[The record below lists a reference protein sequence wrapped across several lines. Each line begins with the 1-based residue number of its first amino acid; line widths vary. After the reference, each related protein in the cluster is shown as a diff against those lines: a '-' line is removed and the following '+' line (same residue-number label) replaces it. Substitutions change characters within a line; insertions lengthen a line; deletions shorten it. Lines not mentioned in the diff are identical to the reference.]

1 MEITKDSIQNH
12 IPYYLTE
19 KDKVELTR
27 ALASLSNCQNYYL
40 NRYPFEILQ
49 GDGWTSLE
57 LIHFER
63 NERKLVKGI
72 LLSNSCDIS
81 QENKHEYTPNIT
93 FSPII
98 KLSNFTKILQKNGV
112 REDKILSKVLAIKEQ
127 KVTTLFYL
135 PKGANLDED
144 YIARLDEVYTIPFN
158 SFNNRSDKKKIFTLN
173 QIGFYLFLFKLSV
186 HFCRFHENIARG
198 QSKIACSV

>member
-1 MEITKDSIQNH
+1 MEITKESIQNH

-19 KDKVELTR
+19 KDQEELVA
-27 ALASLSNCQNYYL
+27 ALASLSQCQNYYT
-40 NRYPFEILQ
+40 NKYPFEILQ

-81 QENKHEYTPNIT
+81 PDNNREFAPKLT

-98 KLSNFTKILQKNGV
+98 KLSNFVRILEQNGASK
-112 REDKILSKVLAIKEQ
+112 DKILSKVSAIKKQ
-127 KVTTLFYL
+127 HITTLFYL
-135 PKGANLDED
+135 PKGADLDDD
-144 YIARLDEVYTIPFN
+144 YIALLDEVYTIPFN
-158 SFNNRSDKKKIFTLN
+158 SFNERRDKKKIFTLN

-198 QSKIACSV
+198 QS